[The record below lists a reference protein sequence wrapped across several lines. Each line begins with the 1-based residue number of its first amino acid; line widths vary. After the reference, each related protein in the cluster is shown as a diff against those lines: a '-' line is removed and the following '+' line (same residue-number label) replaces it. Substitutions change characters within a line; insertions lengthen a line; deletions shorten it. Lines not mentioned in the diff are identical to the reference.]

1 MGKTDFKNQIEY
13 SILKC
18 LSDLIS
24 NLDVGCIKDVLRGSL
39 IIIARIYISPNIK
52 VGLTPTKG
60 IFLLSPEVVCAY
72 STCQMIRCAE
82 RNKTLCLNP
91 V

>member
-1 MGKTDFKNQIEY
+1 MNLLIKKAKKLHVATGKKYLQTKTTFHNYSKQYQIVSIPLKEKVFQNFFCSKGKTDFKNQIEY

-39 IIIARIYISPNIK
+39 I
-52 VGLTPTKG
+52 
-60 IFLLSPEVVCAY
+60 
-72 STCQMIRCAE
+72 
-82 RNKTLCLNP
+82 
-91 V
+91 